1 MMNLLKKLFAGNNEP
16 EENVR
21 HKNEE
26 RNFDIL
32 KYDGIRAQRIGKW
45 IYAEKCFKEALNIRP
60 DLETAS
66 LLVSTSLQLNKL
78 EQAHE
83 VLGQMIS
90 LEPQRLQSYLDLARV
105 CYLQEH
111 YDDMLVT
118 AQQAAQLVPDNETP
132 YFLQAQAYHKLGD
145 SIHTI
150 VALTQA
156 ISRKE
161 DFTEAYLM
169 RGQVLLEMKQYN
181 EALEDVDFLLKH
193 DSIDEEALR
202 LAAEVQQGLGNEDEA
217 VTYYR
222 KVIDLNPFNE
232 HSYEQIALIHA
243 RKKDY
248 AQAIAYLRKEAVAL
262 PDGTPRG
269 HVVMRYN
276 GVPLGFEKN
285 IGNRA
290 NNLYPAEWKIKSTH
304 TPEGN
309 NEVITKRTSDKQT
322 RIQ

>member
-32 KYDGIRAQRIGKW
+32 KYDGIHAQRIGKW

-78 EQAHE
+78 DQAHE

-111 YDDMLVT
+111 YDDMLAT

-217 VTYYR
+217 VTYYK

-243 RKKDY
+243 RKKEY
-248 AQAIAYLRKEAVAL
+248 AQAIATLDEALEINEKAQLYQLRGKLKMDSGDKEGAL
-262 PDGTPRG
+262 ADMKKALELNPESENRISG
-269 HVVMRYN
+269 HFDNFDTLYKSN
-276 GVPLGFEKN
+276 NPLG
-285 IGNRA
+285 
-290 NNLYPAEWKIKSTH
+290 
-304 TPEGN
+304 
-309 NEVITKRTSDKQT
+309 
-322 RIQ
+322 

>member
-111 YDDMLVT
+111 YDDMLAT

-217 VTYYR
+217 VTYYK

-243 RKKDY
+243 RKKEY
-248 AQAIAYLRKEAVAL
+248 AQAIATLDEALEINEKAQLYQLRGKLKMDSGDKEGAL
-262 PDGTPRG
+262 ADMKKALELNPESENRISG
-269 HVVMRYN
+269 HFDNLDTLYKSN
-276 GVPLGFEKN
+276 NPLG
-285 IGNRA
+285 
-290 NNLYPAEWKIKSTH
+290 
-304 TPEGN
+304 
-309 NEVITKRTSDKQT
+309 
-322 RIQ
+322 

>member
-78 EQAHE
+78 DQAHE

-111 YDDMLVT
+111 YDDMLAT

-232 HSYEQIALIHA
+232 HSYEQIALILA
-243 RKKDY
+243 RKKEY
-248 AQAIAYLRKEAVAL
+248 AQAIATLDEALEINEKAQLYQLRGKLKMDSGDKEGAL
-262 PDGTPRG
+262 ADMKKALELNPESENRISG
-269 HVVMRYN
+269 HFDNFDTLYKSN
-276 GVPLGFEKN
+276 NPLG
-285 IGNRA
+285 
-290 NNLYPAEWKIKSTH
+290 
-304 TPEGN
+304 
-309 NEVITKRTSDKQT
+309 
-322 RIQ
+322 

>member
-111 YDDMLVT
+111 YDDMLAT

-217 VTYYR
+217 VTYYK

-243 RKKDY
+243 RKKEY
-248 AQAIAYLRKEAVAL
+248 AQAIATLDEALEINEKAQLYQLRGKLKMDSGDKEGAL
-262 PDGTPRG
+262 TDMKKALELNPESENRISG
-269 HVVMRYN
+269 HFDNFDTLYKSN
-276 GVPLGFEKN
+276 NPLG
-285 IGNRA
+285 
-290 NNLYPAEWKIKSTH
+290 
-304 TPEGN
+304 
-309 NEVITKRTSDKQT
+309 
-322 RIQ
+322 

>member
-1 MMNLLKKLFAGNNEP
+1 MNLLKKLFAGNNEP

-32 KYDGIRAQRIGKW
+32 KYDGIHAQRIGKW

-78 EQAHE
+78 DQAHE

-111 YDDMLVT
+111 YDDMLAT

-217 VTYYR
+217 VTYYK

-243 RKKDY
+243 RKKEY
-248 AQAIAYLRKEAVAL
+248 AQAIATLDEALEINEKAQLYQLRGKLKMDSGDKEGAL
-262 PDGTPRG
+262 ADMKKALELNPESENRISG
-269 HVVMRYN
+269 HFDNFDTLYKSN
-276 GVPLGFEKN
+276 NPLG
-285 IGNRA
+285 
-290 NNLYPAEWKIKSTH
+290 
-304 TPEGN
+304 
-309 NEVITKRTSDKQT
+309 
-322 RIQ
+322 

>member
-1 MMNLLKKLFAGNNEP
+1 MNLLKKLFAGNNEP

-111 YDDMLVT
+111 YDDMLAT

-217 VTYYR
+217 VTYYK

-232 HSYEQIALIHA
+232 HSYEQIALILA
-243 RKKDY
+243 RKKEY
-248 AQAIAYLRKEAVAL
+248 AQAIATLDEALEINEKAQLYQLRGKLKMNSGDKEAAL
-262 PDGTPRG
+262 ADMKKALELNPESENHISG
-269 HVVMRYN
+269 HFDNFDTLYKSN
-276 GVPLGFEKN
+276 NPLG
-285 IGNRA
+285 
-290 NNLYPAEWKIKSTH
+290 
-304 TPEGN
+304 
-309 NEVITKRTSDKQT
+309 
-322 RIQ
+322 

>member
-1 MMNLLKKLFAGNNEP
+1 MPATTNRKRT
-16 EENVR
+16 VR

-111 YDDMLVT
+111 YDDMLAT

-217 VTYYR
+217 VTYYK

-243 RKKDY
+243 RKKEY
-248 AQAIAYLRKEAVAL
+248 AQAIATLDEALEINEKAQLYQLRGKLKMDSGDKEGAL
-262 PDGTPRG
+262 ADMKKALELNPESENRISG
-269 HVVMRYN
+269 HFDNFDTLYKSN
-276 GVPLGFEKN
+276 NPLG
-285 IGNRA
+285 
-290 NNLYPAEWKIKSTH
+290 
-304 TPEGN
+304 
-309 NEVITKRTSDKQT
+309 
-322 RIQ
+322 

>member
-111 YDDMLVT
+111 YDDMLAT

-217 VTYYR
+217 VTYYK

-243 RKKDY
+243 RKKEY
-248 AQAIAYLRKEAVAL
+248 AQAIATLDEALEINEKAQLYQLRGKLKMDSGDKEGAL
-262 PDGTPRG
+262 ADMKKSLELNPESENRISG
-269 HVVMRYN
+269 HFDNFDTLYKSN
-276 GVPLGFEKN
+276 NPLG
-285 IGNRA
+285 
-290 NNLYPAEWKIKSTH
+290 
-304 TPEGN
+304 
-309 NEVITKRTSDKQT
+309 
-322 RIQ
+322 

>member
-1 MMNLLKKLFAGNNEP
+1 MMNLLKKLFVGNNEP

-78 EQAHE
+78 DQAHE

-111 YDDMLVT
+111 YDDMLAT

-217 VTYYR
+217 VTYYK

-232 HSYEQIALIHA
+232 HSYEQIALILA
-243 RKKDY
+243 RKKEY
-248 AQAIAYLRKEAVAL
+248 AQAIATLDEALEINEKAQLYQLRGKLKMDSGDKEGAL
-262 PDGTPRG
+262 ADMKKALELNPESENRISG
-269 HVVMRYN
+269 HFDNFDTLYKSN
-276 GVPLGFEKN
+276 NPLG
-285 IGNRA
+285 
-290 NNLYPAEWKIKSTH
+290 
-304 TPEGN
+304 
-309 NEVITKRTSDKQT
+309 
-322 RIQ
+322 

>member
-66 LLVSTSLQLNKL
+66 QLVSTSLQLNKL
-78 EQAHE
+78 DQAHE

-111 YDDMLVT
+111 YDDMLAT

-217 VTYYR
+217 VTYYK

-243 RKKDY
+243 RKKEY
-248 AQAIAYLRKEAVAL
+248 AQAIATLDEALEINEKAQLYQLRGKLKMDSGDKEGAL
-262 PDGTPRG
+262 ADMKKALELNPESENRISG
-269 HVVMRYN
+269 HFDNFDTLYKSN
-276 GVPLGFEKN
+276 NPLG
-285 IGNRA
+285 
-290 NNLYPAEWKIKSTH
+290 
-304 TPEGN
+304 
-309 NEVITKRTSDKQT
+309 
-322 RIQ
+322 

>member
-78 EQAHE
+78 DQAHE

-111 YDDMLVT
+111 YDDMLAT

-217 VTYYR
+217 VTYYK

-243 RKKDY
+243 RKKEY
-248 AQAIAYLRKEAVAL
+248 AQAIATLDEALEINEKAQLYQLRGKLKMDSGDKEGAL
-262 PDGTPRG
+262 ADMKKALELNPESENHISG
-269 HVVMRYN
+269 HFDNFDTLYKSN
-276 GVPLGFEKN
+276 NPLG
-285 IGNRA
+285 
-290 NNLYPAEWKIKSTH
+290 
-304 TPEGN
+304 
-309 NEVITKRTSDKQT
+309 
-322 RIQ
+322 

>member
-1 MMNLLKKLFAGNNEP
+1 MMNFLKKLFAGNNEP

-111 YDDMLVT
+111 YDDMLAT
-118 AQQAAQLVPDNETP
+118 AQQAAQLAPDNETP

-217 VTYYR
+217 VTYYK

-232 HSYEQIALIHA
+232 HSYEQIALILA
-243 RKKDY
+243 RKKEY
-248 AQAIAYLRKEAVAL
+248 AQAIATLDEALEINEKAQLYPLRGKLKMDSGDKEGAL
-262 PDGTPRG
+262 ADMKKALELNPESENHISG
-269 HVVMRYN
+269 HFDNFDTLYKSN
-276 GVPLGFEKN
+276 NPLG
-285 IGNRA
+285 
-290 NNLYPAEWKIKSTH
+290 
-304 TPEGN
+304 
-309 NEVITKRTSDKQT
+309 
-322 RIQ
+322 

>member
-1 MMNLLKKLFAGNNEP
+1 MNLLKKLFAGNNEP

-111 YDDMLVT
+111 YDDMLAT
-118 AQQAAQLVPDNETP
+118 AQQAAQLAPDNETP

-169 RGQVLLEMKQYN
+169 RGQVLLEMKQHN

-217 VTYYR
+217 VTYYK

-243 RKKDY
+243 RKKEY
-248 AQAIAYLRKEAVAL
+248 AQAIATLDEALEINEKAQLYQLRGKLKMDSGDKEGAL
-262 PDGTPRG
+262 ADMKKALELNPESENRISG
-269 HVVMRYN
+269 HFDNFDTLYKSN
-276 GVPLGFEKN
+276 NPLG
-285 IGNRA
+285 
-290 NNLYPAEWKIKSTH
+290 
-304 TPEGN
+304 
-309 NEVITKRTSDKQT
+309 
-322 RIQ
+322 

>member
-78 EQAHE
+78 DQAHE

-111 YDDMLVT
+111 YDDMLAT

-145 SIHTI
+145 SIHTT

-217 VTYYR
+217 VTYYK

-243 RKKDY
+243 RKKEY
-248 AQAIAYLRKEAVAL
+248 AQAIATLDEALEINEKAQLYQLRGKLKMDSGDKEGAL
-262 PDGTPRG
+262 ADMKKALELNPESENRISG
-269 HVVMRYN
+269 HFDNFDTLYKSN
-276 GVPLGFEKN
+276 NPLG
-285 IGNRA
+285 
-290 NNLYPAEWKIKSTH
+290 
-304 TPEGN
+304 
-309 NEVITKRTSDKQT
+309 
-322 RIQ
+322 

>member
-1 MMNLLKKLFAGNNEP
+1 MNLLKKLFAGNNEP

-78 EQAHE
+78 DQAHE

-111 YDDMLVT
+111 YDDMLTT

-217 VTYYR
+217 VTYYK

-243 RKKDY
+243 RKKEY
-248 AQAIAYLRKEAVAL
+248 AQAIATLDEALEINEKAQLYQLRGKLKMDSGDKEGAL
-262 PDGTPRG
+262 ADMKKALELNPESENRISG
-269 HVVMRYN
+269 HFDNFDTLYKSN
-276 GVPLGFEKN
+276 NPLG
-285 IGNRA
+285 
-290 NNLYPAEWKIKSTH
+290 
-304 TPEGN
+304 
-309 NEVITKRTSDKQT
+309 
-322 RIQ
+322 

>member
-1 MMNLLKKLFAGNNEP
+1 MNFLKKLFAGNNEP

-111 YDDMLVT
+111 YDDMLAT
-118 AQQAAQLVPDNETP
+118 AQQAAQLAPDNETP

-217 VTYYR
+217 VTYYK

-232 HSYEQIALIHA
+232 HSYGQIALILA
-243 RKKDY
+243 RKKEY
-248 AQAIAYLRKEAVAL
+248 AQAIATLDEALEINEKAQLYQLRGKLKMDSGDKEGAL
-262 PDGTPRG
+262 ADMKKALELNPESENHISG
-269 HVVMRYN
+269 HFDNFDTLYKSN
-276 GVPLGFEKN
+276 NPLG
-285 IGNRA
+285 
-290 NNLYPAEWKIKSTH
+290 
-304 TPEGN
+304 
-309 NEVITKRTSDKQT
+309 
-322 RIQ
+322 

>member
-1 MMNLLKKLFAGNNEP
+1 MNLLKKLLAGNNEP

-78 EQAHE
+78 DQAHE

-111 YDDMLVT
+111 YDDMLAT

-217 VTYYR
+217 VTYYK

-232 HSYEQIALIHA
+232 HSYEQIALILA
-243 RKKDY
+243 RKKEY
-248 AQAIAYLRKEAVAL
+248 AQAIATLDEALEINEKAQLYQLRGKLKMDSGDKEGAL
-262 PDGTPRG
+262 ADMKKALELNPESENRISG
-269 HVVMRYN
+269 HFDNFDTLYKSN
-276 GVPLGFEKN
+276 NPLG
-285 IGNRA
+285 
-290 NNLYPAEWKIKSTH
+290 
-304 TPEGN
+304 
-309 NEVITKRTSDKQT
+309 
-322 RIQ
+322 

>member
-1 MMNLLKKLFAGNNEP
+1 MNFLKKLFVGNNEP

-78 EQAHE
+78 DQAHE

-111 YDDMLVT
+111 YDDMLAT

-217 VTYYR
+217 VTYYK

-243 RKKDY
+243 RKKEY
-248 AQAIAYLRKEAVAL
+248 AQAIATLDEALEINEKAQLYQLRGKLKMDSGDKEGAL
-262 PDGTPRG
+262 ADMKKALELNPESENRISG
-269 HVVMRYN
+269 HFDNFDTLYKSN
-276 GVPLGFEKN
+276 NPLG
-285 IGNRA
+285 
-290 NNLYPAEWKIKSTH
+290 
-304 TPEGN
+304 
-309 NEVITKRTSDKQT
+309 
-322 RIQ
+322 

>member
-1 MMNLLKKLFAGNNEP
+1 MNFLKKLFAGNNEP

-111 YDDMLVT
+111 YDDMLAT
-118 AQQAAQLVPDNETP
+118 AQQAAQLAPDNETP

-217 VTYYR
+217 VTYYK

-243 RKKDY
+243 RKKEY
-248 AQAIAYLRKEAVAL
+248 AQAIATLDEALEINEKAQLYQLRGKLKMDSGDKEGAL
-262 PDGTPRG
+262 ADMKKALELNPESENRISG
-269 HVVMRYN
+269 HFDNFDTLYKSN
-276 GVPLGFEKN
+276 NPLG
-285 IGNRA
+285 
-290 NNLYPAEWKIKSTH
+290 
-304 TPEGN
+304 
-309 NEVITKRTSDKQT
+309 
-322 RIQ
+322 

>member
-1 MMNLLKKLFAGNNEP
+1 MMNLLKKLFTGNNEP

-111 YDDMLVT
+111 YDDMLAT

-217 VTYYR
+217 VTYYK

-243 RKKDY
+243 RKKEY
-248 AQAIAYLRKEAVAL
+248 AQAIATLDEALEINEKAQLYQLRGKLKMDSGDKEGAL
-262 PDGTPRG
+262 ADMKKALELNPESENRISG
-269 HVVMRYN
+269 HFDNFDTLYKSN
-276 GVPLGFEKN
+276 NPLG
-285 IGNRA
+285 
-290 NNLYPAEWKIKSTH
+290 
-304 TPEGN
+304 
-309 NEVITKRTSDKQT
+309 
-322 RIQ
+322 

>member
-1 MMNLLKKLFAGNNEP
+1 MMNFLKKLFAGNNEP

-111 YDDMLVT
+111 YDDMLAT
-118 AQQAAQLVPDNETP
+118 AQQAAQLAPDNETP

-217 VTYYR
+217 VTYYK

-243 RKKDY
+243 RKKEY
-248 AQAIAYLRKEAVAL
+248 AQAIATLDEALEINEKAQLYQLRGKLKMDSGDKEGAL
-262 PDGTPRG
+262 ADMKKALELNPESENRISG
-269 HVVMRYN
+269 HFDNFDTLYKSN
-276 GVPLGFEKN
+276 NPLG
-285 IGNRA
+285 
-290 NNLYPAEWKIKSTH
+290 
-304 TPEGN
+304 
-309 NEVITKRTSDKQT
+309 
-322 RIQ
+322 

>member
-1 MMNLLKKLFAGNNEP
+1 MMNFLKKLFAGNNEP

-83 VLGQMIS
+83 VLGQMIN

-111 YDDMLVT
+111 YDDMLAT
-118 AQQAAQLVPDNETP
+118 AQQAAQLAPDNETP

-217 VTYYR
+217 VTYYK

-232 HSYEQIALIHA
+232 HSYEQIALILA
-243 RKKDY
+243 RKKEY
-248 AQAIAYLRKEAVAL
+248 AQAIATLDEALEINEKAQLYQLRGKLKMDSGDKEGAL
-262 PDGTPRG
+262 ADMKKALELNPESENHISG
-269 HVVMRYN
+269 HFDNFDTLYKSN
-276 GVPLGFEKN
+276 NPLG
-285 IGNRA
+285 
-290 NNLYPAEWKIKSTH
+290 
-304 TPEGN
+304 
-309 NEVITKRTSDKQT
+309 
-322 RIQ
+322 

>member
-16 EENVR
+16 EENVQ

-78 EQAHE
+78 DQAHE

-111 YDDMLVT
+111 YDDMLAT

-217 VTYYR
+217 VTYYK

-243 RKKDY
+243 RKKEY
-248 AQAIAYLRKEAVAL
+248 AQAIATLDEALEINEKAQLYQLRGKLKMDSGDKEGAL
-262 PDGTPRG
+262 ADMKKALELNPESENRISG
-269 HVVMRYN
+269 HFDNFDTLYKSN
-276 GVPLGFEKN
+276 NPLG
-285 IGNRA
+285 
-290 NNLYPAEWKIKSTH
+290 
-304 TPEGN
+304 
-309 NEVITKRTSDKQT
+309 
-322 RIQ
+322 

>member
-1 MMNLLKKLFAGNNEP
+1 MNLLKKLFAGNNEP

-111 YDDMLVT
+111 YDDMLAT
-118 AQQAAQLVPDNETP
+118 AQQAAQLAPDNETP

-217 VTYYR
+217 VTYYK

-243 RKKDY
+243 RKKEY
-248 AQAIAYLRKEAVAL
+248 AQAIATLDEALEINEKAQLYQLRGKLKMDSGDKEGAL
-262 PDGTPRG
+262 ADMKKALELNPESENRISG
-269 HVVMRYN
+269 HFDNFDTLYKSN
-276 GVPLGFEKN
+276 NPLG
-285 IGNRA
+285 
-290 NNLYPAEWKIKSTH
+290 
-304 TPEGN
+304 
-309 NEVITKRTSDKQT
+309 
-322 RIQ
+322 

>member
-1 MMNLLKKLFAGNNEP
+1 MNLLKKLFAGNNES

-111 YDDMLVT
+111 YDDMLAT

-217 VTYYR
+217 VTYYK

-243 RKKDY
+243 RKKEY
-248 AQAIAYLRKEAVAL
+248 AQAIATLDEALEINEKAQLYQLRGKLKMDSGDKEGAL
-262 PDGTPRG
+262 ADMKKALELNPESENRISG
-269 HVVMRYN
+269 HFDNFDTLYKSN
-276 GVPLGFEKN
+276 NPLG
-285 IGNRA
+285 
-290 NNLYPAEWKIKSTH
+290 
-304 TPEGN
+304 
-309 NEVITKRTSDKQT
+309 
-322 RIQ
+322 

>member
-78 EQAHE
+78 DQAHE

-111 YDDMLVT
+111 YDDMLTT

-217 VTYYR
+217 VTYYK

-243 RKKDY
+243 RKKEY
-248 AQAIAYLRKEAVAL
+248 AQAIATLDEALEINEKAQLYQLRGKLKMDSGDKEGAL
-262 PDGTPRG
+262 ADMKKALELNPESENRISG
-269 HVVMRYN
+269 HFDNFDTLYKSN
-276 GVPLGFEKN
+276 NPLG
-285 IGNRA
+285 
-290 NNLYPAEWKIKSTH
+290 
-304 TPEGN
+304 
-309 NEVITKRTSDKQT
+309 
-322 RIQ
+322 

>member
-111 YDDMLVT
+111 YDDMLAT
-118 AQQAAQLVPDNETP
+118 AQQAAQLAPDNETP

-217 VTYYR
+217 VTYYK

-243 RKKDY
+243 RKKEY
-248 AQAIAYLRKEAVAL
+248 AQAIATLDEALEINEKAQLYQLRGKLKMDSGDKEGAL
-262 PDGTPRG
+262 ADMKKSLELNPESENRISG
-269 HVVMRYN
+269 HFDNFDTLYKSN
-276 GVPLGFEKN
+276 NPLG
-285 IGNRA
+285 
-290 NNLYPAEWKIKSTH
+290 
-304 TPEGN
+304 
-309 NEVITKRTSDKQT
+309 
-322 RIQ
+322 

>member
-1 MMNLLKKLFAGNNEP
+1 MMNFLKKLFAGNNEP

-111 YDDMLVT
+111 YDDMLAT

-217 VTYYR
+217 VTYYK

-232 HSYEQIALIHA
+232 HSYEQIALILA
-243 RKKDY
+243 RKKEY
-248 AQAIAYLRKEAVAL
+248 AQAIATLDEALEINEKAQLYQLRGKLKMDSGDKEGAL
-262 PDGTPRG
+262 ADMKKALELTPESENRISG
-269 HVVMRYN
+269 HFDNFDTLYKSN
-276 GVPLGFEKN
+276 NPLG
-285 IGNRA
+285 
-290 NNLYPAEWKIKSTH
+290 
-304 TPEGN
+304 
-309 NEVITKRTSDKQT
+309 
-322 RIQ
+322 

>member
-111 YDDMLVT
+111 YDDMLAT
-118 AQQAAQLVPDNETP
+118 AQQAAQLAPDNETP

-202 LAAEVQQGLGNEDEA
+202 LAAEVQQGLGYEDEA
-217 VTYYR
+217 VTYYK

-243 RKKDY
+243 RKKEY
-248 AQAIAYLRKEAVAL
+248 AQAIATLDEALEINEKAQLYQLRGKLKMDSGDKEGAL
-262 PDGTPRG
+262 ADMKKALELNPESENRISG
-269 HVVMRYN
+269 HFDNFDTLYKSN
-276 GVPLGFEKN
+276 NPLG
-285 IGNRA
+285 
-290 NNLYPAEWKIKSTH
+290 
-304 TPEGN
+304 
-309 NEVITKRTSDKQT
+309 
-322 RIQ
+322 

>member
-1 MMNLLKKLFAGNNEP
+1 MNLLKKLFAGNNEP

-111 YDDMLVT
+111 YDDMLAT
-118 AQQAAQLVPDNETP
+118 AQQAAQLAPDNETP

-217 VTYYR
+217 VTYYK

-232 HSYEQIALIHA
+232 YSYEQIALIHA
-243 RKKDY
+243 RKKEY
-248 AQAIAYLRKEAVAL
+248 AQAIATLDEALEINEKAQLYQLRGKLKMDSGDKEGAL
-262 PDGTPRG
+262 ADMKKALELNPESENRISG
-269 HVVMRYN
+269 HFDNFDTLYKSN
-276 GVPLGFEKN
+276 NPLG
-285 IGNRA
+285 
-290 NNLYPAEWKIKSTH
+290 
-304 TPEGN
+304 
-309 NEVITKRTSDKQT
+309 
-322 RIQ
+322 

>member
-66 LLVSTSLQLNKL
+66 LLGSTSLQLNKL
-78 EQAHE
+78 DQAHE

-111 YDDMLVT
+111 YDDMLAT

-217 VTYYR
+217 VTYYK

-243 RKKDY
+243 RKKEY
-248 AQAIAYLRKEAVAL
+248 AQAIATLDEALEINEKAQLYQLRGKLKMDSGDKEGAL
-262 PDGTPRG
+262 ADMKKALELNPESENRISG
-269 HVVMRYN
+269 HFDNFDTLYKSN
-276 GVPLGFEKN
+276 NPLG
-285 IGNRA
+285 
-290 NNLYPAEWKIKSTH
+290 
-304 TPEGN
+304 
-309 NEVITKRTSDKQT
+309 
-322 RIQ
+322 

>member
-78 EQAHE
+78 DQAHE

-111 YDDMLVT
+111 YDDMLAT

-217 VTYYR
+217 VTYYK
-222 KVIDLNPFNE
+222 KVINLNPFNE
-232 HSYEQIALIHA
+232 HSYEQIALILA
-243 RKKDY
+243 RKKEY
-248 AQAIAYLRKEAVAL
+248 AQAIATLDEALEINEKAQLYQLRGKLKMDSGDKEGAL
-262 PDGTPRG
+262 ADMKKALELNPESENRISG
-269 HVVMRYN
+269 HFDNFDTLYKSN
-276 GVPLGFEKN
+276 NPLG
-285 IGNRA
+285 
-290 NNLYPAEWKIKSTH
+290 
-304 TPEGN
+304 
-309 NEVITKRTSDKQT
+309 
-322 RIQ
+322 

>member
-1 MMNLLKKLFAGNNEP
+1 MMNFLKKLFAGNNEP

-111 YDDMLVT
+111 YDDMLAT

-243 RKKDY
+243 RKKEY
-248 AQAIAYLRKEAVAL
+248 EQAIATLDEALEINEKAQLYQLRGKLKMDSGDKEGAL
-262 PDGTPRG
+262 ADMKKALELNPESENRISG
-269 HVVMRYN
+269 HFDNFDTLYKSN
-276 GVPLGFEKN
+276 NPLG
-285 IGNRA
+285 
-290 NNLYPAEWKIKSTH
+290 
-304 TPEGN
+304 
-309 NEVITKRTSDKQT
+309 
-322 RIQ
+322 

>member
-1 MMNLLKKLFAGNNEP
+1 MMNFLKKLFAGNNEP

-111 YDDMLVT
+111 YDDMLAT

-217 VTYYR
+217 VTYYK

-232 HSYEQIALIHA
+232 HSYEQIALILA
-243 RKKDY
+243 RKKEY
-248 AQAIAYLRKEAVAL
+248 AQAIATLDEALEINEKAQLYQLRGKLKMDSGDKEGAL
-262 PDGTPRG
+262 ADMKKALELNPESENRISG
-269 HVVMRYN
+269 HFDNFDTLYKSN
-276 GVPLGFEKN
+276 NPLG
-285 IGNRA
+285 
-290 NNLYPAEWKIKSTH
+290 
-304 TPEGN
+304 
-309 NEVITKRTSDKQT
+309 
-322 RIQ
+322 

>member
-78 EQAHE
+78 DQAHE

-111 YDDMLVT
+111 YDDMLAT

-145 SIHTI
+145 SINTI

-232 HSYEQIALIHA
+232 HSYEQIALILA
-243 RKKDY
+243 RKKEY
-248 AQAIAYLRKEAVAL
+248 AQAIATLDEALEINEKAQLYQLRGKLKMDSGDKEGAL
-262 PDGTPRG
+262 ADMKKALELNPESENRISG
-269 HVVMRYN
+269 HFDNFDTLYKSN
-276 GVPLGFEKN
+276 NPLG
-285 IGNRA
+285 
-290 NNLYPAEWKIKSTH
+290 
-304 TPEGN
+304 
-309 NEVITKRTSDKQT
+309 
-322 RIQ
+322 

>member
-111 YDDMLVT
+111 YDNMLAT
-118 AQQAAQLVPDNETP
+118 AQQAAQLAPDNETP

-217 VTYYR
+217 VTYYK

-243 RKKDY
+243 RKKEY
-248 AQAIAYLRKEAVAL
+248 AQAIATLDEALEINEKAQLYQLRGKLKMDSGDKEGAL
-262 PDGTPRG
+262 ADMKKALELNPESENRISG
-269 HVVMRYN
+269 HFDNFDTLYKSN
-276 GVPLGFEKN
+276 NPLG
-285 IGNRA
+285 
-290 NNLYPAEWKIKSTH
+290 
-304 TPEGN
+304 
-309 NEVITKRTSDKQT
+309 
-322 RIQ
+322 

>member
-1 MMNLLKKLFAGNNEP
+1 MNLLKKLFAGNNEP

-78 EQAHE
+78 DQAHE

-111 YDDMLVT
+111 YDDMLAT

-217 VTYYR
+217 VTYYK

-232 HSYEQIALIHA
+232 HSYEQIALILA
-243 RKKDY
+243 RKQEY
-248 AQAIAYLRKEAVAL
+248 AQAIATLDEALEINEKAQLYQLRGKLKMDSGDKEGAL
-262 PDGTPRG
+262 ADMKKALELNPESENRISG
-269 HVVMRYN
+269 HFDNFDTLYKSN
-276 GVPLGFEKN
+276 NPLG
-285 IGNRA
+285 
-290 NNLYPAEWKIKSTH
+290 
-304 TPEGN
+304 
-309 NEVITKRTSDKQT
+309 
-322 RIQ
+322 

>member
-1 MMNLLKKLFAGNNEP
+1 MMNFLKKLFAGNNEP

-78 EQAHE
+78 DQAHE

-111 YDDMLVT
+111 YDDMLAT
-118 AQQAAQLVPDNETP
+118 AQQAAQLAPDNETP

-217 VTYYR
+217 VTYYK

-232 HSYEQIALIHA
+232 HSYEQIALILA
-243 RKKDY
+243 RKKEY
-248 AQAIAYLRKEAVAL
+248 AQAIATLDEALEINEKAQLYQLRGKLKMDSGDKEGAL
-262 PDGTPRG
+262 ADMKKALELNPESENRISG
-269 HVVMRYN
+269 HFDNFDTLYKSN
-276 GVPLGFEKN
+276 NPLG
-285 IGNRA
+285 
-290 NNLYPAEWKIKSTH
+290 
-304 TPEGN
+304 
-309 NEVITKRTSDKQT
+309 
-322 RIQ
+322 

>member
-1 MMNLLKKLFAGNNEP
+1 MMNFLKKLFAGNNEP

-111 YDDMLVT
+111 YDDMLAT

-217 VTYYR
+217 VTYYK

-232 HSYEQIALIHA
+232 HSYEQMALIHA
-243 RKKDY
+243 RKKEY
-248 AQAIAYLRKEAVAL
+248 AQAIATLDEALEINEKAQLYQLRGKLKMDSGDKEGAL
-262 PDGTPRG
+262 ADMKKALELNPESENRISG
-269 HVVMRYN
+269 HFDNFDTLYKSN
-276 GVPLGFEKN
+276 NPLG
-285 IGNRA
+285 
-290 NNLYPAEWKIKSTH
+290 
-304 TPEGN
+304 
-309 NEVITKRTSDKQT
+309 
-322 RIQ
+322 

>member
-1 MMNLLKKLFAGNNEP
+1 MMNFLKKLFAGNNEP

-78 EQAHE
+78 DQAHE

-111 YDDMLVT
+111 YDDMLAT

-217 VTYYR
+217 VTYYK

-232 HSYEQIALIHA
+232 HSYEQIALILA
-243 RKKDY
+243 RKKEY
-248 AQAIAYLRKEAVAL
+248 AQAIATLDEALEINEKAQLYQLRGKLKMDSGDKEGAL
-262 PDGTPRG
+262 ADMKKALELNPESENRISG
-269 HVVMRYN
+269 HFDNFDTLYKSN
-276 GVPLGFEKN
+276 NPLG
-285 IGNRA
+285 
-290 NNLYPAEWKIKSTH
+290 
-304 TPEGN
+304 
-309 NEVITKRTSDKQT
+309 
-322 RIQ
+322 